1 MATDPNM
8 DGMSAFS
15 VDGRLE
21 TDNGVSVLTHTPLD
35 TTHIVASVGNAGAGA
50 TAVFIGT
57 TRDSFKGHNHSQG

>member
-1 MATDPNM
+1 MATDPNT

-35 TTHIVASVGNAGAGA
+35 TAHIVASVGDAGAGA

-57 TRDSFKGHNHSQG
+57 TRDSFKGHNYSRG